1 MSDENDD
8 IKRYR
13 EGRMTPSERHALE
26 KRALSDP
33 FLADALEGSEFI
45 RSNEFSEDIG
55 ELSEKINPKKVR
67 WMTPL
72 RIAASVILLVTSA
85 SLIYYFRS
93 EETPTMLAKQ
103 ETMKGGLAD
112 SNGTKMP
119 DSSSTMLAL
128 AKEEI
133 REEKRALT
141 RQPRRDIISSSKT
154 NPLKQTPG
162 MAGGATGG
170 AAPTVQK
177 EKLTESVE
185 SKLAETKTSD
195 QISDLKTDDSSK
207 DKEAEIVSMDRK
219 KQSPSARAAPSQA
232 TEAIVSG
239 KVTAADDGT
248 PLPGVNIVVTGT
260 TAGTVTDPRGNYS
273 IALPSGSTSLTYSYV
288 GMETREMN
296 PLGKS
301 KLDVQLN
308 EDAAQLS
315 EIVVKGQS
323 FRAGAREEL
332 QTPVIRLATPVGGI
346 RAYNKYLENNLHYP
360 PEALERKV
368 KGKVTITFTVTPSGS
383 LTDFEVVRS
392 LGYGCDEEVIR
403 LVQEGPAW
411 TPSVEDD
418 SPVESEV
425 RVKLKF
431 DPEKAKNQSNR

>member
-1 MSDENDD
+1 MSDENDY
-8 IKRYR
+8 IKRYL

-45 RSNEFSEDIG
+45 RSNEFSEDIVD
-55 ELSEKINPKKVR
+55 LSEKINQKKIR

-93 EETPTMLAKQ
+93 GETATMLAKQ
-103 ETMKGGLAD
+103 ETMTGGLAD
-112 SNGTKMP
+112 SIGTKMP

-141 RQPRRDIISSSKT
+141 SQPKREIISSSEK

-162 MAGGATGG
+162 MAAGATGE
-170 AAPTVQK
+170 AEPTVQK

-195 QISDLKTDDSSK
+195 QISDLKTEDSSK
-207 DKEAEIVSMDRK
+207 DKEAEIVSPDRK
-219 KQSPSARAAPSQA
+219 KQSPSERASPSQA
-232 TEAIVSG
+232 TLADQILSG

-315 EIVVKGQS
+315 EIVVRGQS
-323 FRAGAREEL
+323 FGAGAREEL
-332 QTPVIRLATPVGGI
+332 PTPVIRLATPVGGI
-346 RAYNKYLENNLHYP
+346 RAYNKYLENNIHYP
-360 PEALERKV
+360 PEALEKKV
-368 KGKVTITFTVTPSGS
+368 KGKVTITFTVTTSGS
-383 LTDFEVVRS
+383 LTDFEVVRG

-431 DPEKAKNQSNR
+431 DPEKAKN